1 MTALN
6 IPKEMQKALPH
17 VNLVGNAFWYANE
30 IKGKVA
36 IYTYNWKTGE
46 QKKAASSKIDK
57 KAKGNLMIYVDEDY
71 IYCSELA
78 IPRHGGKAKRLL
90 KNAVSEY
97 LRLPDFLPQLR
108 LSLLILRQSDEL

>member
-1 MTALN
+1 
-6 IPKEMQKALPH
+6 MQKALPH

-78 IPRHGGKAKRLL
+78 IPWWKSEKGFERCSS
-90 KNAVSEY
+90 VSRV
-97 LRLPDFLPQLR
+97 LVWQ
-108 LSLLILRQSDEL
+108 

>member
-36 IYTYNWKTGE
+36 IYTHWKTGE

-57 KAKGNLMIYVDEDY
+57 AKGKFDDI
-71 IYCSELA
+71 C
-78 IPRHGGKAKRLL
+78 G
-90 KNAVSEY
+90 
-97 LRLPDFLPQLR
+97 
-108 LSLLILRQSDEL
+108 